1 MSDEKTV
8 YEKLSADFKWA
19 WQNLEDGEDEAV
31 AEYGEGYKNFLNRS
45 KTERLCAKSAV
56 ALAEANGFKPL
67 ADYQAAGKLSAGDKV
82 YVLHRNKSV
91 MLFVMGRAPLA
102 DGILIVG
109 AHLDCPRLDLKPM
122 PLYED
127 NNLAFFKTHYYGGI
141 KKYQWLTIPLA
152 LYGTVVKKDGA
163 AVDIAIGDGEGDPV
177 FCITDLLPHLSQK
190 QTQKRVAEAFEG
202 EQLNPLIAST
212 PLADEEDGKAVKA
225 TVLQLLNRQ
234 YDLTEDDF
242 ASAELEI
249 VPAGKARDMGLDR
262 SMVLSFGQDD
272 RVCAYAAVRGIL
284 DAADAPKKTQ
294 AVILADKE
302 EIGSYGNTGMQSRFF
317 ENQVAELIALQGSGD
332 ASLAVRRC
340 LSHSY
345 CLSADVTAAFDPNF
359 AGTHDMTN
367 ASFVGKGVTLKKY
380 GGARG
385 KSGGSDAN
393 PEFLGQLRCCFD
405 DAGVT
410 WQLGEMGKI
419 DLGGGGTIAYMLA
432 NYDIEVVDCGTP
444 ILSMH
449 APFEQCAK
457 VDAYMTYKAYRAFFD
472 YTWA

>member
-1 MSDEKTV
+1 
-8 YEKLSADFKWA
+8 
-19 WQNLEDGEDEAV
+19 
-31 AEYGEGYKNFLNRS
+31 
-45 KTERLCAKSAV
+45 
-56 ALAEANGFKPL
+56 
-67 ADYQAAGKLSAGDKV
+67 
-82 YVLHRNKSV
+82 

-102 DGILIVG
+102 DGMLIVG

-163 AVDIAIGDGEGDPV
+163 AVDIAIGDSEGDPV

-190 QTQKRVAEAFEG
+190 QTQKKVAEAFEG

-212 PLADEEDGKAVKA
+212 PLADEEDGKAVKT

-284 DAADAPKKTQ
+284 DAADAPKK
-294 AVILADKE
+294 LCRSE
-302 EIGSYGNTGMQSRFF
+302 E
-317 ENQVAELIALQGSGD
+317 
-332 ASLAVRRC
+332 RR
-340 LSHSY
+340 
-345 CLSADVTAAFDPNF
+345 
-359 AGTHDMTN
+359 
-367 ASFVGKGVTLKKY
+367 VGKECRSRWSPY
-380 GGARG
+380 
-385 KSGGSDAN
+385 
-393 PEFLGQLRCCFD
+393 
-405 DAGVT
+405 
-410 WQLGEMGKI
+410 
-419 DLGGGGTIAYMLA
+419 
-432 NYDIEVVDCGTP
+432 
-444 ILSMH
+444 H
-449 APFEQCAK
+449 
-457 VDAYMTYKAYRAFFD
+457 
-472 YTWA
+472 